1 MMNKD
6 MHSSIKVVA
15 AIAPAVKTDA
25 ENGATIDRQ
34 GYRSAEVVVN
44 TGALAGAGDF
54 GFKIQHSDTTTSGEF
69 EDADAADLLG
79 AAPAAAM
86 AANSTYKVGYVGARR
101 YIRVVTIDNGGTSL
115 AIGAV
120 VILGHPNIAPVA

>member
-6 MHSSIKVVA
+6 MHSSVKVLA

-34 GYRSAEVVVN
+34 GYRSAEIVVN
-44 TGALAGAGDF
+44 TGALVSAGDF
-54 GFKIQHSDTTTSGEF
+54 GFKIQHSDTTTSGDF
-69 EDADAADLLG
+69 TDVPAGDLLG
-79 AAPAAAM
+79 TAPAAAM
-86 AANSTYKVGYVGARR
+86 AANSVYKVGYVGAKR

-120 VILGHPNIAPVA
+120 AILGHPNLGPVA

>member
-6 MHSSIKVVA
+6 MHSHIKVVA

-25 ENGATIDRQ
+25 ETGGAVDRQ
-34 GYRSAEVVVN
+34 GFRSAEIIVN

-54 GFKIQHSDTTTSGEF
+54 GFKLQHADTTETGDF
-69 EDADAADLLG
+69 VDVPAADLLG
-79 AAPAAAM
+79 VAPAAAM
-86 AANSTYKVGYVGARR
+86 AANSVYRVGYVGARR
-101 YIRVVTIDNGGTSL
+101 YIRVATIDNGGTSL

-120 VILGHPNIAPVA
+120 AILGDANISPVA